1 MRYTIYNLKKKG
13 KNSFFFLLIVI
24 LVATII
30 LSTSMFN
37 LWGEKVSKFIMGNSE
52 KQLNIIEEK
61 NQNFSDLSARFLI
74 MQMGAYN
81 SKEGAIQQCD
91 TLKSVINSFVIEDD
105 SKFKIFTGI
114 YDEENFSEIEE
125 KIVSNGIDAFK
136 ITYEITIDEDII
148 KKLKIG
154 LASSERNYLNLALK
168 QKNHSELDQI
178 ELGLIKNDDTN
189 TSYDV
194 FRNRI
199 IFPIENNNGQVVGFS
214 GRIYR
219 DNNQAKYINSSDNE
233 IFHKGKILY
242 HFHDAIPAIRENNKI
257 IIFEGF
263 MDVIAAIRAN
273 IHYGVA
279 TMGTALTNDH
289 IKAILSLT
297 KNIILC
303 FDGDEAGIHAMKRS
317 AMLFANYQIIPKA
330 IVLPNNQD
338 PDEYVKENGI
348 DKLNQYFVANEK
360 NVYAYL
366 YDLAFKKFIKGDLES
381 AENFKKEVFEFARF
395 SKTNTIVEHFIKML
409 AEDLEVSFDSLMKD
423 FGKMDYI
430 HSSNEAL
437 PLEKTEIQTKI
448 KPIKIKK
455 KVFLAYN
462 MLIKHMIFSKRKFIE
477 FKNQIGDE
485 LYLDKK
491 LAIHFEFVKK
501 MEIFYAE
508 NEKMDEE
515 DFMEISKKLDEA
527 NNSLA
532 YSTFAREILEKVIS
546 NIKDD
551 NEFMQCLDTIND
563 CKKDLSGTRFYNKAI
578 SSRNIEDIKNFETI
592 RKEHVKIMSKEE
604 K

>member
-1 MRYTIYNLKKKG
+1 MSRFHNITDDQ
-13 KNSFFFLLIVI
+13 
-24 LVATII
+24 ATIMLAKRLGI
-30 LSTSMFN
+30 EISEASTKEAIKQER
-37 LWGEKVSKFIMGNSE
+37 LLKVMNDATLFYQFYLNNSE
-52 KQLNIIEEK
+52 EGLEAKKYL
-61 NQNFSDLSARFLI
+61 FSR
-74 MQMGAYN
+74 G
-81 SKEGAIQQCD
+81 
-91 TLKSVINSFVIEDD
+91 
-105 SKFKIFTGI
+105 
-114 YDEENFSEIEE
+114 
-125 KIVSNGIDAFK
+125 
-136 ITYEITIDEDII
+136 IDEDTI

-551 NEFMQCLDTIND
+551 DEFMQCLDTIND

>member
-1 MRYTIYNLKKKG
+1 M
-13 KNSFFFLLIVI
+13 
-24 LVATII
+24 
-30 LSTSMFN
+30 
-37 LWGEKVSKFIMGNSE
+37 
-52 KQLNIIEEK
+52 
-61 NQNFSDLSARFLI
+61 
-74 MQMGAYN
+74 
-81 SKEGAIQQCD
+81 
-91 TLKSVINSFVIEDD
+91 
-105 SKFKIFTGI
+105 
-114 YDEENFSEIEE
+114 
-125 KIVSNGIDAFK
+125 
-136 ITYEITIDEDII
+136 
-148 KKLKIG
+148 
-154 LASSERNYLNLALK
+154 ASSERNYLNLALK

-430 HSSNEAL
+430 HSSNETL

-462 MLIKHMIFSKRKFIE
+462 MLIKHMIFQKE
-477 FKNQIGDE
+477 
-485 LYLDKK
+485 
-491 LAIHFEFVKK
+491 
-501 MEIFYAE
+501 
-508 NEKMDEE
+508 
-515 DFMEISKKLDEA
+515 
-527 NNSLA
+527 SL
-532 YSTFAREILEKVIS
+532 LNLK
-546 NIKDD
+546 IK
-551 NEFMQCLDTIND
+551 
-563 CKKDLSGTRFYNKAI
+563 
-578 SSRNIEDIKNFETI
+578 
-592 RKEHVKIMSKEE
+592 
-604 K
+604 